1 MINQQISSQS
11 RRSTAH
17 NLRLVLIVL
26 SATTAVVT
34 IWLLVAYQFERSRL
48 TAMAYANAWQQA
60 QDVATTLGQSF
71 GSTMAI
77 ATTLADDLTSGLQP
91 YPTIE
96 KRLQA
101 EVTRR
106 PDIDGL
112 AITFEP
118 YVYADDLRLYQMYI
132 YKKNDTFEI
141 LDGATYD
148 YTIPPGDDP
157 DAPQTQWYHT
167 PLKNGPVWNEPFLA
181 TGAGKI
187 LIEYGVPFFR
197 TDPASGQQV
206 AAGVVSVDYSL
217 QDMRTLIGSME
228 LGRTGYAFVFSAA
241 GALLSN
247 PVSERVTQ
255 QTIFE
260 TPDFQNNADLRAA
273 AQKAL
278 SGIAEAVETSD
289 PVTGETL
296 WVFFM
301 PIETT
306 GWVIG
311 IVLKQAEFL
320 PNARTNL
327 YDQVAILLS
336 LAAFLIFGSAVVL
349 RVERGSSRRFWA
361 VVIAAGVI
369 MTSVMGLTAVLG
381 RQVINDTG
389 NDTGVQIT
397 NQATLHSYLA
407 DYANTLKRTTV
418 TAPVYIRTGVLIQ
431 SMRFADP
438 TALVINGYVWQRIPR
453 NTDQEITPG
462 FIFPQLI
469 DEPMQIE
476 EVLRQE
482 HQDSDVIVWSV
493 VATLRQVLDPVR
505 FPLDMH
511 DLQIRL
517 MPADLT
523 TNVVLIPDLESYGP
537 PVPGVM
543 TGLEQNIWIN
553 DWVVNGSWY
562 SFQLQNYNTN
572 FGLTN
577 RLMNDI
583 PELSLTIR
591 ASRRFLG
598 PFIAYL
604 LPGLVAAL
612 MIFAFLL
619 NDQKPDEPQEI
630 VTALNYTAALFF
642 VIVLMHAT
650 LRDRVAAISLTYLEY
665 LYLLLYVAI
674 VAVGINTFFVVR
686 YPQFPLVRFR
696 NNLVVKL
703 LYWPAI
709 LLVLLAVTLWL
720 FVYR

>member
-1 MINQQISSQS
+1 MITQPTRRTVTQSTGNAARIRSLFIILTVATAVLTVWLLFSYQS
-11 RRSTAH
+11 RRDQ
-17 NLRLVLIVL
+17 IE
-26 SATTAVVT
+26 TTAYT
-34 IWLLVAYQFERSRL
+34 HAR
-48 TAMAYANAWQQA
+48 QQA
-60 QDVATTLGQSF
+60 EQAAATLGRSF
-71 GSTMAI
+71 GGTAAI
-77 ATTLADDLTSGLQP
+77 ATALADDLTSGSQA
-91 YPTIE
+91 YNAIE
-96 KRLQA
+96 QRLRA
-101 EVTRR
+101 EVAAH

-118 YVYADDLRLYQMYI
+118 YTYADDLRLYQMYI
-132 YKKNDTFEI
+132 YRSNDTFDI
-141 LDGATYD
+141 LDGASYD
-148 YTIPPGDDP
+148 YTIPPGDSP
-157 DAPQTQWYHT
+157 DAPQTQWYHN
-167 PLKNGPVWNEPFLA
+167 PLENGPVWNEPFLA

-206 AAGVVSVDYSL
+206 AAGVVTIDYSL
-217 QDMRTLIGSME
+217 LDMRTLIGSME
-228 LGRTGYAFVFSAA
+228 LGPTGYGYVFSASGTILA
-241 GALLSN
+241 H
-247 PVSERVTQ
+247 PVSDFVAQ
-255 QTIFE
+255 KTIFE
-260 TPDFQNNADLRAA
+260 TPDFQNNAGLRVAA
-273 AQKAL
+273 EKAL
-278 SGIAEAVETSD
+278 Q
-289 PVTGETL
+289 GETVSMERIDPISGEPI
-296 WVFFM
+296 WTFFL

-311 IVLKQAEFL
+311 VVLKKAEFL
-320 PNARTNL
+320 PDARADL
-327 YDQVAILLS
+327 HDRVGIMLSMAALLC
-336 LAAFLIFGSAVVL
+336 FGSVVAL
-349 RVERGSSRRFWA
+349 RVDRGTSRRFWA
-361 VVIAAGVI
+361 LVTAFALIVTVVMV
-369 MTSVMGLTAVLG
+369 LTAILG
-381 RQVINDTG
+381 RRTVVS
-389 NDTGVQIT
+389 TGVQIT
-397 NQATLHSYLA
+397 NQASVNRYLQNYTDELSRHTA
-407 DYANTLKRTTV
+407 
-418 TAPVYIRTGVLIQ
+418 TAPIPIRTGILIQ

-453 NTDQEITPG
+453 DSDQEITPG
-462 FIFPQLI
+462 FVFPQLI

-482 HQDSDVIVWSV
+482 QADEELIVWSV

-523 TNVVLIPDLESYGP
+523 NNVVLVPDFESYGP
-537 PVPGVM
+537 PIPGVM
-543 TGLEQNIWIN
+543 PGLEGGIWIN
-553 DWVVNGSWY
+553 DWIVNRSWY
-562 SFQLQNYNTN
+562 SFQSQNYNTN

-583 PELSLTIR
+583 PELNLTIR
-591 ASRRFLG
+591 VNRIFLG

-686 YPQFPLVRFR
+686 YPHFLLVRFR

-720 FVYR
+720 FVYG